1 MQGVGNTT
9 PNTQLNL
16 EGMDK
21 NYINAVTKF
30 ANENLN
36 DISNANEKIIL
47 MKLLSFALKDGEI
60 QKSVTC
66 TKVYLANLIGSNEVA
81 NQVKNKKIS
90 RIAQKLIDK
99 GYLESVNLTHIKY
112 EEKTLTTTKWVF
124 GAKSIEILEKM
135 VNQKAPPKSAK
146 KKETIP
152 SFEIETTTK
161 AVKIENDNK
170 DNELSLTEKRKIMY
184 KEIFKN
190 EGN

>member
-1 MQGVGNTT
+1 MGWLHTT

-47 MKLLSFALKDGEI
+47 MKLLSFALNDGEI
-60 QKSVTC
+60 RQYITC
-66 TKVYLANLIGSNEVA
+66 TKIYLANLIGNNEVA
-81 NQVKNKKIS
+81 NQVKNKKVS

-99 GYLESVNLTHIKY
+99 GYLDSVNLTHIKY
-112 EEKTLTTTKWVF
+112 KGKTLTTTKWVF
-124 GAKSIEILEKM
+124 GSKSIEILEKM
-135 VNQKAPPKSAK
+135 VNQKAPPKKGAK
-146 KKETIP
+146 KNKTIP

-170 DNELSLTEKRKIMY
+170 DNDLSLTERRKIMY